1 MAEVEVLL
9 PVMAEV
15 AEEKMKPDPERSRFP
30 HCVVWTPIPV
40 LTWLFPFI
48 GHMGICTSSGV
59 IRDFAGPYYVS
70 EDCMAFGRPVKY
82 WQLDPNLVYASGPNP
97 WDTAVHEA
105 SEEYKHRMHNLCCDN
120 CHSHVAMAM
129 NLMKYNNTSWN
140 MVKLCI
146 HSLLHGRY
154 VSVGGFLKTWVPFL
168 LLVGA
173 ILTVILTLHLR

>member
-1 MAEVEVLL
+1 MAEVDVLL

-15 AEEKMKPDPERSRFP
+15 LDEKMKPDPERSRFP

-82 WQLDPNLVYASGPNP
+82 WQLDPNLVYAGGPNP

-105 SEEYKHRMHNLCCDN
+105 SEEYKHRMCRRLPEDMGSLPVTGRG
-120 CHSHVAMAM
+120 HSH
-129 NLMKYNNTSWN
+129 NHSDLTSP
-140 MVKLCI
+140 VKFFYEDFQIIVCHPDPPHRLE
-146 HSLLHGRY
+146 
-154 VSVGGFLKTWVPFL
+154 
-168 LLVGA
+168 
-173 ILTVILTLHLR
+173 

>member
-1 MAEVEVLL
+1 
-9 PVMAEV
+9 
-15 AEEKMKPDPERSRFP
+15 
-30 HCVVWTPIPV
+30 
-40 LTWLFPFI
+40 
-48 GHMGICTSSGV
+48 MGICTSSGV

-70 EDCMAFGRPVKY
+70 VSCPSWVDPSVRFAVLGSEKQQLLEDCMAFGKPVKY
-82 WQLDPNLVYASGPNP
+82 WQLDSSLVYASGPNP

-140 MVKLCI
+140 MVKLCLY
-146 HSLLHGRY
+146 SLLYGRY
-154 VSVGGFLKTWVPFL
+154 VSIGGFLKTWVPFF